1 MLGGAPGAPDCDDVS
16 ETPGVRGRGGV
27 PEDHFARAVFARN
40 KGAWPCHV
48 APWPGGTSPHICNA
62 TPSMVCQKIAPQIII
77 L

>member
-40 KGAWPCHV
+40 KGAWP
-48 APWPGGTSPHICNA
+48 
-62 TPSMVCQKIAPQIII
+62 
-77 L
+77 